1 MTVTVTATQPPVGAG
16 SRVGAAAERP
26 DPAILVPRRRPG
38 YLGPVHIVQL
48 LLVEV
53 VVVAVLA
60 TLTHGAV
67 AVAGAAVA
75 GTLLLVPTLARRQGR
90 WWLERR
96 LMRRWFT
103 LRRKASA
110 MPYGDDARVAQLR
123 RFAPGLFVQDVTAVD
138 GASIGVARDDA
149 GWYGVLALA
158 PSTRGDHAGIPLDVL
173 VSGLAEAEQPGV
185 VLQVVVQTMPAPSID
200 THPSSPAGY
209 SYRQLLA
216 RFGAAP
222 LPAEQATWIAVRL
235 DARSLAE
242 SAPDDSADL
251 DAAPGV
257 VAALLR
263 KVAKS
268 LRHAGVAHRLLDAD
282 GLLDVL
288 VRACD
293 LDQTAYDPQPAQPRE
308 EWSEWRSPRLAHR
321 SFWVRDWPAIAE
333 AATWLRLLSG
343 TPAVTTVSVTLAPE
357 DGGRTADLRALV
369 RVAAPP
375 PDLAQVCQ
383 IVRRAAKEARAEL
396 FPLDGE
402 HGPAVYAS
410 APTGGGAR

>member
-1 MTVTVTATQPPVGAG
+1 MTAIVTQPPVGAG
-16 SRVGAAAERP
+16 PRVDAAAERP

-38 YLGPVHIVQL
+38 HLGSVHIVQL

-60 TLTHGAV
+60 TLDRGPVPVAV
-67 AVAGAAVA
+67 AVVAGA
-75 GTLLLVPTLARRQGR
+75 LLLVPTLARQQGR

-103 LRRKASA
+103 LRRKASSV
-110 MPYGDDARVAQLR
+110 PYGDDARVAQLR
-123 RFAPGLFVQDVTAVD
+123 RFAPGLTVQDVTAVD

-158 PSTRGDHAGIPLDVL
+158 PAARGDHGGIPLDEL

-200 THPSSPAGY
+200 THPASPAGY

-242 SAPDDSADL
+242 AAPDDSADL

-268 LRHAGVAHRLLDAD
+268 LRHAGIAHRLLDAD

-293 LDQTAYDPQPAQPRE
+293 LDQTAHDPQPAQPHE

-321 SFWVRDWPAIAE
+321 SFWVRDWPAVGE
-333 AATWLRLLSG
+333 AARWLGLLSA
-343 TPAVTTVSVTLAPE
+343 TPAVTTVAVTLAPE

-383 IVRRAAKEARAEL
+383 AISRAAKEARAEL
-396 FPLDGE
+396 FALDGE
-402 HGPAVYAS
+402 QGPAVYAS

>member
-1 MTVTVTATQPPVGAG
+1 
-16 SRVGAAAERP
+16 
-26 DPAILVPRRRPG
+26 
-38 YLGPVHIVQL
+38 L

-60 TLTHGAV
+60 TLTHGTVAV
-67 AVAGAAVA
+67 AVAVVA
-75 GTLLLVPTLARRQGR
+75 GALLLVPTLARRHGR

-110 MPYGDDARVAQLR
+110 VSYGDDARVAQLR
-123 RFAPGLFVQDVTAVD
+123 RLAPGLVIQDVTAAD
-138 GASIGVARDDA
+138 GAPIGVARDDA
-149 GWYGVLALA
+149 GWYGAVALA
-158 PSTRGDHAGIPLDVL
+158 PSTQGDHGDIPLDVL
-173 VSGLAEAEQPGV
+173 VGGLAEAEQPGV

-216 RFGAAP
+216 RFGTAP

-242 SAPDDSADL
+242 AAPDDSADL
-251 DAAPGV
+251 EAAPGV
-257 VAALLR
+257 VAALVR

-268 LRHAGVAHRLLDAD
+268 LRHAGIGHRLLDAD

-293 LDQTAYDPQPAQPRE
+293 LEQAAHDPQPVQPHE

-321 SFWVRDWPAIAE
+321 SFWVRDWPAVGE
-333 AATWLRLLSG
+333 AARWLGLLAT
-343 TPAVTTVSVTLAPE
+343 TPAVTTVAVTLAPE
-357 DGGRTADLRALV
+357 DGGRTADMRALV

-383 IVRRAAKEARAEL
+383 AIRRAAKEARAEL

-402 HGPAVYAS
+402 QGPAVYAS